1 MFAPW
6 LIIQEIGRNSELTSL
21 GNGKYHASVCI
32 PRIMR
37 NFAVSNNW
45 SVFGMWDNDNILQVL
60 RSSLGGADV
69 RTLAKEMPCSLL
81 LPRLYDEDIR
91 VARNAAWV
99 LTHKPVSQIRTLP
112 YNDLIDLTMV
122 TPDTSLRR
130 LTLNLVEKQEITEES
145 MRTDFLDFCLL
156 HMHMPEEP
164 PGVQAL
170 CIKLAHRMCLPYPEL
185 LHEFYETL
193 SLMQPEDCKPGV
205 KHLIN
210 KVKNLQKT
218 SS

>member
-60 RSSLGGADV
+60 RSSLGGAEV
-69 RTLAKEMPCSLL
+69 RALAKEVPCSLL

-112 YNDLIDLTMV
+112 YNGLIDLTMA

-170 CIKLAHRMCLPYPEL
+170 CMKLAHRMCLPYPEL

-193 SLMQPEDCKPGV
+193 SLMQPEDCKPGM

-210 KVKNLQKT
+210 KMKNQQ
-218 SS
+218 

>member
-60 RSSLGGADV
+60 RSSLGGAEV
-69 RTLAKEMPCSLL
+69 RALAKEVPCSLL

-99 LTHKPVSQIRTLP
+99 LTHKPITQIRTLP
-112 YNDLIDLTMV
+112 YNDLIDLIMV

-170 CIKLAHRMCLPYPEL
+170 CMKLAHRMCLPYPEL

-193 SLMQPEDCKPGV
+193 SLMQPEDCKPGM

-210 KVKNLQKT
+210 KMKNQQ
-218 SS
+218 

>member
-1 MFAPW
+1 M
-6 LIIQEIGRNSELTSL
+6 LIRVCNGRV
-21 GNGKYHASVCI
+21 YVCNPSFLCI
-32 PRIMR
+32 
-37 NFAVSNNW
+37 FAVSNNW
-45 SVFGMWDNDNILQVL
+45 SVFGMWDNDNILQAL
-60 RSSLGGADV
+60 RSSLGGAEV
-69 RTLAKEMPCSLL
+69 RALAKEVPCSLL

-99 LTHKPVSQIRTLP
+99 LTHKPITQIRTLP
-112 YNDLIDLTMV
+112 YNDLIDLIMV

-170 CIKLAHRMCLPYPEL
+170 CMKLAHRMCLPYPEL

-193 SLMQPEDCKPGV
+193 SLMQLEDCKPGM
-205 KHLIN
+205 KQLIN
-210 KVKNLQKT
+210 KMKNLQKT

>member
-1 MFAPW
+1 M
-6 LIIQEIGRNSELTSL
+6 LIRVCNGRV
-21 GNGKYHASVCI
+21 YVCNPSFLCI
-32 PRIMR
+32 
-37 NFAVSNNW
+37 FAVSNNW

-60 RSSLGGADV
+60 RSSLGGAEV
-69 RTLAKEMPCSLL
+69 RALAKEVSCALL
-81 LPRLYDEDIR
+81 LPLLYDEDSR

-99 LTHKPVSQIRTLP
+99 LTHKPITQIRTLP
-112 YNDLIDLTMV
+112 YNDLIDLIMA

-156 HMHMPEEP
+156 HMHLPDEP
-164 PGVQAL
+164 PGVQSL
-170 CIKLAHRMCLPYPEL
+170 CMKLAHRMCLPYPEL

-193 SLMQPEDCKPGV
+193 SLMQPEDCKPGM
-205 KHLIN
+205 KQLI
-210 KVKNLQKT
+210 KKIKNLQKT

>member
-1 MFAPW
+1 MLGICCIFACVNQF
-6 LIIQEIGRNSELTSL
+6 LLHR
-21 GNGKYHASVCI
+21 
-32 PRIMR
+32 
-37 NFAVSNNW
+37 
-45 SVFGMWDNDNILQVL
+45 MWDNDNILQVL

-69 RTLAKEMPCSLL
+69 RILAKEVPCSLL
-81 LPRLYDEDIR
+81 LPRLYDEDFR

-99 LTHKPVSQIRTLP
+99 LTHKPITQIRTLP
-112 YNDLIDLTMV
+112 YNDLIDLIMV

-170 CIKLAHRMCLPYPEL
+170 CMKLAHRMCLPYPEL

-193 SLMQPEDCKPGV
+193 SLMQLEDCKPGM

-210 KVKNLQKT
+210 KMKNLQ
-218 SS
+218 

>member
-1 MFAPW
+1 MSIIIENYYVCTLVNISGNRPKFWNWQTSAMENIMLLCVFRELCVTLQS
-6 LIIQEIGRNSELTSL
+6 LIIGLF
-21 GNGKYHASVCI
+21 SVCGT
-32 PRIMR
+32 M
-37 NFAVSNNW
+37 
-45 SVFGMWDNDNILQVL
+45 
-60 RSSLGGADV
+60 
-69 RTLAKEMPCSLL
+69 

-99 LTHKPVSQIRTLP
+99 LTHKPITQIRTLP
-112 YNDLIDLTMV
+112 YNDLIDLIMA

-130 LTLNLVEKQEITEES
+130 LTLNLMDQLYYPLGILRIMGLPMDAEL
-145 MRTDFLDFCLL
+145 MRTDFLDFCML

-170 CIKLAHRMCLPYPEL
+170 CMKLAHRMCLPYPEL

-193 SLMQPEDCKPGV
+193 SLMQPEDCKPGM

-210 KVKNLQKT
+210 KMKNLQ
-218 SS
+218 

>member
-1 MFAPW
+1 
-6 LIIQEIGRNSELTSL
+6 
-21 GNGKYHASVCI
+21 
-32 PRIMR
+32 MR

-60 RSSLGGADV
+60 CSSLGGADV
-69 RTLAKEMPCSLL
+69 RTLAKEVPCSLL

-112 YNDLIDLTMV
+112 YNGLIDLTMA

-130 LTLNLVEKQEITEES
+130 LTLNLVEKQEITEEA

-170 CIKLAHRMCLPYPEL
+170 CMKLAHRMCLPYPEL
-185 LHEFYETL
+185 MHEFYETL
-193 SLMQPEDCKPGV
+193 SLMQPEDCKPGM
-205 KHLIN
+205 KQLIN
-210 KVKNLQKT
+210 KMKNLQ
-218 SS
+218 